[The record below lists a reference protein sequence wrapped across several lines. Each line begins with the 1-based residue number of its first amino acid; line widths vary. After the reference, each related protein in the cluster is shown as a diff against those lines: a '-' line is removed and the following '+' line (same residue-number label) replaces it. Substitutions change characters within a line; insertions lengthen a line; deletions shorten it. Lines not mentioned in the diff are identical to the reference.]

1 MLRVYTKKQ
10 LGLMCESWDSYLS
23 LNICLIRDLKN

>member
-10 LGLMCESWDSYLS
+10 LGFMCESWVKYT
-23 LNICLIRDLKN
+23 NKNKY